1 LAGEGFEVILSTITD
16 AIDFLDVMIPDVIL
30 LDVQIAGFDKT
41 GDQICAASKKQ
52 QISLIPQSCY
62 FQMSP
67 RLKGSQAFARPM
79 ILL

>member
-1 LAGEGFEVILSTITD
+1 MAGEGFEVILSTITD

-52 QISLIPQSCY
+52 QISVISNLVI
-62 FQMSP
+62 F
-67 RLKGSQAFARPM
+67 R
-79 ILL
+79 